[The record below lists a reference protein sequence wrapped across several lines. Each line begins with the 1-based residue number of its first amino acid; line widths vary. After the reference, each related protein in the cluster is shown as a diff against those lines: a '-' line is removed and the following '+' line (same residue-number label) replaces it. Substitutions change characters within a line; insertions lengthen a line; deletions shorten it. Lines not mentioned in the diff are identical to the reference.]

1 MRILPWL
8 ILPSTSAYFKSLYG
22 ILITILV
29 ILISLSSNLLK
40 CFVTRELMRWP
51 GIEAMYGTFLR
62 KTPVFE
68 SNKRWEDLHTRV
80 IEHVR
85 NFVESN
91 PTSSHS
97 CFLEHSCCCSILH
110 ADYFGTS
117 DITIRPYLKTNG
129 RNPRSIGRLW
139 HDLG

>member
-1 MRILPWL
+1 MRILPCL
-8 ILPSTSAYFKSLYG
+8 ILPSTSTHFNSLIYNTCY
-22 ILITILV
+22 IDRSI
-29 ILISLSSNLLK
+29 SSNLLK

-91 PTSSHS
+91 PTSSHL
-97 CFLEHSCCCSILH
+97 CFPEHSCCCSILH
-110 ADYFGTS
+110 SDHFSTS

-129 RNPRSIGRLW
+129 RNSRSTGRLW
-139 HDLG
+139 HHLG